1 MQRFQIT
8 KQSWRKRSMSATDL
22 TGELPIYN
30 PASAIGRNWSSR
42 SVVKYNRIHLVP
54 LVVMLCFF
62 ILWCFS
68 SPVEMETKDGKT
80 NFVPRTKKPP
90 QESEATDVD
99 LTVLALESPPN
110 GFLSLSDEP
119 NSSVAHHN
127 QHNVSFLDSHDH
139 NASLTDSHEPNASY
153 LVSHEIQAPS
163 SVSQDPSASFSDPHE
178 PNELLSNLHE
188 LNASSSDSHD
198 AKLLISVSQVSRIS
212 NLGRSIGAAPQPS
225 GGG

>member
-68 SPVEMETKDGKT
+68 SPVELETKDGTT
-80 NFVPRTKKPP
+80 NFVPRNKKPP

-99 LTVLALESPPN
+99 LTVLALESPPD

-119 NSSVAHHN
+119 NSSLALHN
-127 QHNVSFLDSHDH
+127 QHNMSFLDSHDH
-139 NASLTDSHEPNASY
+139 NASLTDSHQPNAPFS
-153 LVSHEIQAPS
+153 VSHEIQAPF
-163 SVSQDPSASFSDPHE
+163 SVSQEPSASFSNTHE
-178 PNELLSNLHE
+178 PNGFFSDLHE

-198 AKLLISVSQVSRIS
+198 VKLLISVSQVTRIS
-212 NLGRSIGAAPQPS
+212 NLGTSGGAAPQPS